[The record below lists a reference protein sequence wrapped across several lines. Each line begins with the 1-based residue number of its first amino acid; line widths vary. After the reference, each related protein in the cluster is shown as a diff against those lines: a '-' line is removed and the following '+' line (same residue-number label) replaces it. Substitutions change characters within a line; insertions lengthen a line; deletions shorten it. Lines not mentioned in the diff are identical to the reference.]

1 MDATDAIEAPS
12 ADAQALARLLNRRH
26 SCRAFLPQ
34 PVERAV
40 IERMLAQA
48 QRTASWC
55 NAQPWQV
62 ELLSG
67 DAARRFAEALLAH
80 VTSPDVSAGG
90 AAERLDFGGPSAYTG
105 VYQSRRRTC
114 GFGLYESLGIAR
126 GDRAGAQRQ
135 ALENF
140 KLFGAPHVA
149 LVTTPAELGAYGAID
164 CGAWAA
170 NFMLA
175 ATAEGLGCIAQAAL
189 AAHPDFVRAHLG
201 LPADRRIVLGIS
213 FGHAEAEH
221 PANRFRTERADWR
234 DAVRWHED

>member
-1 MDATDAIEAPS
+1 MSGAPDVTDAIDAPP
-12 ADAQALARLLNRRH
+12 ADAQALARLLHRRH
-26 SCRAFLPQ
+26 SCRAYRPE

-40 IERMLAQA
+40 IERVLAQA

-55 NAQPWQV
+55 NAQPWQI
-62 ELLSG
+62 ELLNG
-67 DAARRFAEALLAH
+67 DAARRFADALLAH
-80 VTSPDVSAGG
+80 VTSPAG
-90 AAERLDFGGPSAYTG
+90 AAEQLDFAGPSAYTG

-114 GFGLYESLGIAR
+114 GFGLYESVGIAR

-140 KLFGAPHVA
+140 RLFGAPHVA

-201 LPADRRIVLGIS
+201 LSADRRIVLGIS
-213 FGHAEAEH
+213 FGHADTEH

-234 DAVRWHED
+234 DAVHWRDG